1 MDRIPEHI
9 AIIMDGNG
17 RWARKRNLPRVMGHR
32 EGVKTADLVI
42 EACARLGVKAL
53 TMYTFSTENWKRPQ
67 EEISALMDLLEKSIF
82 ENSRKLNEN
91 NIKFNVIGRPERFT
105 PSLRKALEDL
115 IMETSSNTGMTL
127 SLALNYGGRREILDA
142 AKAFSA
148 EILKGKDP
156 ETFEEGDFARFLY
169 TRDLPEVDLM
179 IRTSGEMRVS
189 NFLLWQIA
197 YAEIY
202 VTDTL
207 WPDFRQPELM
217 KAIKEYSARERRFG
231 A

>member
-105 PSLRKALEDL
+105 HSLRKALEDL
-115 IMETSSNTGMTL
+115 IKETSSNTGMTL